1 MSQECTQCFS
11 ISRVFWSNQ
20 RLKKTKIQKSKL
32 GRGWGVAQLS
42 FQIYAT
48 TTYFLPYFQSTKLT
62 PVALCTLQTV
72 QSKSP
77 RESHQE
83 VKSFKPATLSPVT
96 KTISSL
102 ERMHGGWEG
111 SLGGQVLAAQA
122 CEPAWGSPGFRGSRD
137 RLWGTYSAKHCKFSL
152 CAQSAQEPTHTHRHT
167 QGHLGGRTTIFI
179 YMHTFFHS
187 SIFFSPPPFSFQG
200 LYSNY
205 SEIW

>member
-1 MSQECTQCFS
+1 M
-11 ISRVFWSNQ
+11 
-20 RLKKTKIQKSKL
+20 
-32 GRGWGVAQLS
+32 AQLS

-48 TTYFLPYFQSTKLT
+48 TTNFLPYFQSTKLS

-102 ERMHGGWEG
+102 ERMHGGWED

-122 CEPAWGSPGFRGSRD
+122 CEPAGDPQDSGKQRQAVG
-137 RLWGTYSAKHCKFSL
+137 
-152 CAQSAQEPTHTHRHT
+152 
-167 QGHLGGRTTIFI
+167 
-179 YMHTFFHS
+179 
-187 SIFFSPPPFSFQG
+187 
-200 LYSNY
+200 N
-205 SEIW
+205 

>member
-1 MSQECTQCFS
+1 MAPL
-11 ISRVFWSNQ
+11 I
-20 RLKKTKIQKSKL
+20 
-32 GRGWGVAQLS
+32 
-42 FQIYAT
+42 FQIYAS

-137 RLWGTYSAKHCKFSL
+137 RLWGTDSGKHCKISL
-152 CAQSAQEPTHTHRHT
+152 WPLSAQEPSHTHTHTHT
-167 QGHLGGRTTIFI
+167 HTLPHTGTPRGRDNNFHLYAHLHPFI
-179 YMHTFFHS
+179 HFLLPS
-187 SIFFSPPPFSFQG
+187 SILIPGSIQ
-200 LYSNY
+200 
-205 SEIW
+205 

>member
-1 MSQECTQCFS
+1 M
-11 ISRVFWSNQ
+11 
-20 RLKKTKIQKSKL
+20 
-32 GRGWGVAQLS
+32 AQLS

-77 RESHQE
+77 REIQQE

-137 RLWGTYSAKHCKFSL
+137 RLWGTDSGKLCKFSL
-152 CAQSAQEPTHTHRHT
+152 CARSAQEPSHTHTHTHPHT
-167 QGHLGGRTTIFI
+167 GTPRGRDNNFHLYAHLHPFI
-179 YMHTFFHS
+179 HFLLPS
-187 SIFFSPPPFSFQG
+187 SILIPGSIQ
-200 LYSNY
+200 
-205 SEIW
+205 

>member
-1 MSQECTQCFS
+1 M
-11 ISRVFWSNQ
+11 
-20 RLKKTKIQKSKL
+20 
-32 GRGWGVAQLS
+32 AQLG

-48 TTYFLPYFQSTKLT
+48 TTNFLPYFQSTKLT

-77 RESHQE
+77 RESHHE

-137 RLWGTYSAKHCKFSL
+137 RPWGTDSAKHCKFSL
-152 CAQSAQEPTHTHRHT
+152 CARSAKEPSHTHTHTHTPIHT
-167 QGHLGGRTTIFI
+167 QSHLGGGTTISI
-179 YMHTFFHS
+179 YMHTFIHS

>member
-1 MSQECTQCFS
+1 M
-11 ISRVFWSNQ
+11 
-20 RLKKTKIQKSKL
+20 
-32 GRGWGVAQLS
+32 AQLS

-122 CEPAWGSPGFRGSRD
+122 CEPAGDPQDSGEAETRHGELIQESIAR
-137 RLWGTYSAKHCKFSL
+137 SASI
-152 CAQSAQEPTHTHRHT
+152 THTHTHTHTHTQTHTHPSTHRHT
-167 QGHLGGRTTIFI
+167 
-179 YMHTFFHS
+179 
-187 SIFFSPPPFSFQG
+187 
-200 LYSNY
+200 
-205 SEIW
+205 

>member
-1 MSQECTQCFS
+1 M
-11 ISRVFWSNQ
+11 
-20 RLKKTKIQKSKL
+20 
-32 GRGWGVAQLS
+32 AQLS

-122 CEPAWGSPGFRGSRD
+122 CEPAGDPQDSGEAETGCGELIQQSIAS
-137 RLWGTYSAKHCKFSL
+137 SASVLSQHRSHH
-152 CAQSAQEPTHTHRHT
+152 THTHTHT
-167 QGHLGGRTTIFI
+167 HTHPHTGTPRGRDNNFHLYAHLHPFI
-179 YMHTFFHS
+179 HFLLPC
-187 SIFFSPPPFSFQG
+187 SILIPGSIQ
-200 LYSNY
+200 
-205 SEIW
+205 

>member
-1 MSQECTQCFS
+1 M
-11 ISRVFWSNQ
+11 
-20 RLKKTKIQKSKL
+20 
-32 GRGWGVAQLS
+32 AQLS

-83 VKSFKPATLSPVT
+83 VKSFKPPTLSPVT

-111 SLGGQVLAAQA
+111 TLGGQVLAAQA
-122 CEPAWGSPGFRGSRD
+122 CEPAGDPQDSGEAETGRGELIQQSIAS
-137 RLWGTYSAKHCKFSL
+137 SASVLSQQRSHH
-152 CAQSAQEPTHTHRHT
+152 THTHTHT
-167 QGHLGGRTTIFI
+167 HPHTGTPRGRDNNFRLYAHLHPFI
-179 YMHTFFHS
+179 HFLPPS
-187 SIFFSPPPFSFQG
+187 SILIPGSIQ
-200 LYSNY
+200 
-205 SEIW
+205 

>member
-1 MSQECTQCFS
+1 M
-11 ISRVFWSNQ
+11 
-20 RLKKTKIQKSKL
+20 
-32 GRGWGVAQLS
+32 AQLS

-102 ERMHGGWEG
+102 ERMHGGWED

-122 CEPAWGSPGFRGSRD
+122 CEPAGDPQDSGEAETGCGELIQESIAS
-137 RLWGTYSAKHCKFSL
+137 SASVLRQHRSHH
-152 CAQSAQEPTHTHRHT
+152 THTHTHTHTPIHT
-167 QGHLGGRTTIFI
+167 QAHLGGGTTISI
-179 YMHTFFHS
+179 YMHTFIHS

>member
-1 MSQECTQCFS
+1 M
-11 ISRVFWSNQ
+11 
-20 RLKKTKIQKSKL
+20 
-32 GRGWGVAQLS
+32 AQLS

-111 SLGGQVLAAQA
+111 SLGGQVLATQA
-122 CEPAWGSPGFRGSRD
+122 CEPAWGSPGFRGTDSGK
-137 RLWGTYSAKHCKFSL
+137 LCKFSL
-152 CAQSAQEPTHTHRHT
+152 WPRSAQEPSHTHPSTHRHT
-167 QGHLGGRTTIFI
+167 
-179 YMHTFFHS
+179 
-187 SIFFSPPPFSFQG
+187 
-200 LYSNY
+200 
-205 SEIW
+205 

>member
-1 MSQECTQCFS
+1 M
-11 ISRVFWSNQ
+11 
-20 RLKKTKIQKSKL
+20 
-32 GRGWGVAQLS
+32 AQHS

-48 TTYFLPYFQSTKLT
+48 TIYFLPYFQSTKLT

-83 VKSFKPATLSPVT
+83 VKSFKPPTLSPVT

-137 RLWGTYSAKHCKFSL
+137 RLWGTDSAKHCKFSL

-167 QGHLGGRTTIFI
+167 PGHLGGRTTISI
-179 YMHTFFHS
+179 YMHTFIHS

>member
-1 MSQECTQCFS
+1 M
-11 ISRVFWSNQ
+11 
-20 RLKKTKIQKSKL
+20 
-32 GRGWGVAQLS
+32 AQLG

-48 TTYFLPYFQSTKLT
+48 TTNFLPYFQSTKLT

-152 CAQSAQEPTHTHRHT
+152 WPQSAEEPSHTHPHT
-167 QGHLGGRTTIFI
+167 GTPRGRDNNFHLYAHLHPFI
-179 YMHTFFHS
+179 HFFLPC
-187 SIFFSPPPFSFQG
+187 SILIPGSIQ
-200 LYSNY
+200 
-205 SEIW
+205 

>member
-1 MSQECTQCFS
+1 MELWRSPKKQKDCPKNAHNVSLFPEYFEVT
-11 ISRVFWSNQ
+11 RG
-20 RLKKTKIQKSKL
+20 LKKLRYKNQSWEE
-32 GRGWGVAQLS
+32 GGGVAPLS

-137 RLWGTYSAKHCKFSL
+137 RLWGTDSAKHCKFSL
-152 CAQSAQEPTHTHRHT
+152 WPQSA
-167 QGHLGGRTTIFI
+167 
-179 YMHTFFHS
+179 
-187 SIFFSPPPFSFQG
+187 
-200 LYSNY
+200 
-205 SEIW
+205 

>member
-1 MSQECTQCFS
+1 M
-11 ISRVFWSNQ
+11 
-20 RLKKTKIQKSKL
+20 
-32 GRGWGVAQLS
+32 AQLS

-83 VKSFKPATLSPVT
+83 VKSFKPPTLSPVT

-137 RLWGTYSAKHCKFSL
+137 RPWGTDSRKALQVQPLASVSTG
-152 CAQSAQEPTHTHRHT
+152 AITHTPIHT
-167 QGHLGGRTTIFI
+167 QAHLGGGTTISFI
-179 YMHTFFHS
+179 PFLLPS
-187 SIFFSPPPFSFQG
+187 SILIPGSIQ
-200 LYSNY
+200 
-205 SEIW
+205 

>member
-1 MSQECTQCFS
+1 M
-11 ISRVFWSNQ
+11 
-20 RLKKTKIQKSKL
+20 
-32 GRGWGVAQLS
+32 AQLS

-83 VKSFKPATLSPVT
+83 VKSFKPPTLSPVT

-102 ERMHGGWEG
+102 ERIHGGWEG

-122 CEPAWGSPGFRGSRD
+122 CEPAGDPQDSGEAETGCGELTQQSIAS
-137 RLWGTYSAKHCKFSL
+137 SASGLSQHRSHH
-152 CAQSAQEPTHTHRHT
+152 THTHT
-167 QGHLGGRTTIFI
+167 QAHLGGGTTISI
-179 YMHTFFHS
+179 YMHTFIHS

>member
-1 MSQECTQCFS
+1 M
-11 ISRVFWSNQ
+11 
-20 RLKKTKIQKSKL
+20 
-32 GRGWGVAQLS
+32 AQHS

-83 VKSFKPATLSPVT
+83 VKSFKPPTLSPVT

-137 RLWGTYSAKHCKFSL
+137 RQWGTDSGKLCKFSL
-152 CAQSAQEPTHTHRHT
+152 WPGSVQEPSHTHTHTPIHT
-167 QGHLGGRTTIFI
+167 QAHLGGGTTISI
-179 YMHTFFHS
+179 YMHTFIHS
-187 SIFFSPPPFSFQG
+187 SIFSSPATFLFQG